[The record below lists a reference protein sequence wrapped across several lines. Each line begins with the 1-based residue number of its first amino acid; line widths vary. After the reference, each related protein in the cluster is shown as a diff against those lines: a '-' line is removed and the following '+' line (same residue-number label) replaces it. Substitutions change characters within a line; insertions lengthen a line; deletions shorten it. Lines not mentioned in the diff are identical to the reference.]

1 MDKNE
6 ERVAK
11 IRSLRNNFVT
21 TKLQNKNDETEKEL
35 AERWKN
41 QENIM

>member
-35 AERWKN
+35 AKRWKN